1 MVLVKANEDSE
12 SGRLPSR
19 DELAEMGKFNEELV
33 AAGVLLAAEGLHAS
47 KDGKRVRFEGKNAT
61 VVDGP
66 FAETK
71 ELVAGFWIWQVASLE
86 EACEWLKRSPFQDT
100 EVEVR
105 RVFEDADFGDNFTPE
120 LRAAEQDMRNKVAER
135 QQ

>member
-1 MVLVKANEDSE
+1 MRVMVLVKATEDSE

-19 DELAEMGKFNEELV
+19 EELTEMGKFNDELA
-33 AAGVLLAAEGLHAS
+33 AAGVMLAADGLHSSAQ
-47 KDGKRVRFEGKNAT
+47 GKRVRFEGKQAT
-61 VVDGP
+61 VIDGP

-71 ELVAGFWIWQVASLE
+71 ELVAGYWIWQVASLE

-105 RVFEDADFGDNFTPE
+105 RVFEDADFGDNLPPKTP
-120 LRAAEQDMRNKVAER
+120 AAEQ